1 MNELMQRR
9 GALIAGSDKNP
20 LPSIYQQVEYLKN
33 PSGGGAFFTTNAAFH
48 NPFRIYLV
56 CQKDSASTNYAR
68 CAIGARSNANNFN
81 QINLS
86 KSGDYGFSGVYAD
99 IGNSVGLKTTITAEY
114 NAGTKT
120 VRIENA
126 NGIFSGSS
134 QNSDNISTNSRI
146 SVFHTGAS
154 LVATQFNNGRIYE
167 LIVDNPNT
175 NKKTIHLIPC
185 YRKADHKP
193 GMYDTVQ
200 KSFYI
205 SQGTGEFIVGADVT

>member
-1 MNELMQRR
+1 MTELAKRR
-9 GALIAGSDKNP
+9 RAIMAGSDKNP

-33 PSGGGAFFTTNAAFH
+33 PSGGGAFFTTYTYFP

-56 CQKDSASTNYAR
+56 CQKDSASTNYGR
-68 CAIGARSNANNFN
+68 CAIGSRSNGSNYNH
-81 QINLS
+81 IILS
-86 KSGDYGFSGVYAD
+86 TSGDYGFSGVYAD

-126 NGIFSGSS
+126 KGIFNGSA
-134 QNSDNISTNSRI
+134 QNSDYIATNSRI
-146 SVFHTGAS
+146 AAFHVGAS
-154 LVATQFNNGRIYE
+154 LMATQFNDGRIYE

-175 NKKTIHLIPC
+175 NKKAMNLIPC

-200 KSFYI
+200 KTFYI
-205 SQGTGEFIVGADVT
+205 SEGRGEFIVGGEVI